1 MRSAVICSYKRGVQ
15 VPEGGDSR
23 VIHEGVLSTVVTQYN
38 NNNNGNIHMKV
49 ELHLAKILD
58 AYLEIQL

>member
-38 NNNNGNIHMKV
+38 NNGNIHMKV